1 MNMRKEK
8 PFPSRKVAVI
18 DQLKE
23 TISAYPHFYLVDV
36 TALDSV
42 ATSELRRKCF
52 KSNIKM
58 VVAKNTLLHKAFE
71 ALDVDYSPLYDSLK
85 GTTAIFFT
93 ETANVPGKLLQE
105 YASKKKTTPAL
116 KAAYAEQGFYV
127 GADQLTV
134 LASIKS
140 KNELIADVIALLQSP
155 IRNIVSAL
163 QNKAEKADE
172 AAAETPAAEA

>member
-8 PFPSRKVAVI
+8 PFPERKVQVI
-18 DQLKE
+18 EQLKE

-42 ATSELRRKCF
+42 ATSDLRRKCF
-52 KSNIKM
+52 KSGIKM

-71 ALDVDYSPLYDSLK
+71 ALDIDYSPLYDSLK
-85 GTTAIFFT
+85 GTTAIFFA

-105 YASKKKTTPAL
+105 YASKKKTVPGL
-116 KAAYAEQGFYV
+116 KAAYVEQGFYV
-127 GADQLTV
+127 GADQLPV

-140 KNELIADVIALLQSP
+140 KNELIADIVALLQSP

-163 QNKAEKADE
+163 QNKAEQSEETAPE
-172 AAAETPAAEA
+172 AAPAEA

>member
-1 MNMRKEK
+1 MRKEK
-8 PFPSRKVAVI
+8 PFPSRKVEVI

-23 TISAYPHFYLVDV
+23 TISSYPHFYLVDV

-71 ALDVDYSPLYDSLK
+71 ALDIDYSPLYDSLK
-85 GTTAIFFT
+85 GTTAVFFT

-105 YASKKKTTPAL
+105 YASKKKTVPAL

-127 GADQLTV
+127 GADQLSV

-140 KNELIADVIALLQSP
+140 KNELIADIVALLQSP

-163 QNKAEKADE
+163 QNQEEKAEE
-172 AAAETPAAEA
+172 ASSETVAAEA

>member
-8 PFPSRKVAVI
+8 PFPSRKVEVI
-18 DQLKE
+18 DQLME
-23 TISAYPHFYLVDV
+23 TISSYPHFYLVDV

-71 ALDVDYSPLYDSLK
+71 ALDIDYSPLYDSLK
-85 GTTAIFFT
+85 GTTAVFFT

-105 YASKKKTTPAL
+105 YASKKKTVPAL

-127 GADQLTV
+127 GADQLSV

-140 KNELIADVIALLQSP
+140 KNELIADIVALLQSP

-163 QNKAEKADE
+163 QNQEEKAEE
-172 AAAETPAAEA
+172 ASSETVAAEA

>member
-1 MNMRKEK
+1 M
-8 PFPSRKVAVI
+8 I

-23 TISAYPHFYLVDV
+23 TISSYPHFYLVDV

-71 ALDVDYSPLYDSLK
+71 ALDIDYSPLYDSLK
-85 GTTAIFFT
+85 GTTAVFFT

-105 YASKKKTTPAL
+105 YASKKKTVPAL

-127 GADQLTV
+127 GADQLSV

-140 KNELIADVIALLQSP
+140 KNELIADIVALLQSP

-163 QNKAEKADE
+163 QNQEEKAEE
-172 AAAETPAAEA
+172 ASSETVAAEA

>member
-1 MNMRKEK
+1 MRKEK
-8 PFPSRKVAVI
+8 PFPSRKVEVI

-23 TISAYPHFYLVDV
+23 TISSYPHFYLVDV

-71 ALDVDYSPLYDSLK
+71 ALDIDYSPLYDSLK
-85 GTTAIFFT
+85 GTTAVFFT

-105 YASKKKTTPAL
+105 YASKKKTVPAL

-127 GADQLTV
+127 GADQLSA

-140 KNELIADVIALLQSP
+140 KNELIADIVALLQSP

-163 QNKAEKADE
+163 QNQEEKAEE
-172 AAAETPAAEA
+172 ASSETVAAEA

>member
-8 PFPSRKVAVI
+8 PFPTRKVEVI

-36 TALDSV
+36 TAMDSV

-71 ALDVDYSPLYDSLK
+71 ALDIDYSPLYDSLK

-93 ETANVPGKLLQE
+93 EVANTPGKLLQE
-105 YASKKKTTPAL
+105 YASKKKTVPAL

-127 GADQLTV
+127 GAEQLST
-134 LASIKS
+134 LAGIKS
-140 KNELIADVIALLQSP
+140 KNELIADIVALLQSP

-163 QNKAEKADE
+163 QNQEEKAEE
-172 AAAETPAAEA
+172 ASSETVAAEA

>member
-8 PFPSRKVAVI
+8 PFPSRKVEVI

-42 ATSELRRKCF
+42 ATSEIRRKCF

-58 VVAKNTLLHKAFE
+58 VVAKNSLLHKAFE
-71 ALDVDYSPLYDSLK
+71 ASDIDYSPLYDSLK

-93 ETANVPGKLLQE
+93 ETANAPGKLLKE
-105 YASKKKTTPAL
+105 YADKKKAIPAL
-116 KAAYAEQGFYV
+116 KAAYVEQGFYV
-127 GADQLTV
+127 GADQLAT

-140 KNELIADVIALLQSP
+140 KNELIADIVALLQSP

-163 QNKAEKADE
+163 QNKDEKAG
-172 AAAETPAAEA
+172 ETDSEPSSAEA

>member
-8 PFPSRKVAVI
+8 PFPSRKVEQI
-18 DQLKE
+18 DHLKE

-58 VVAKNTLLHKAFE
+58 VVAKNTLLQKAFE
-71 ALDVDYSPLYDSLK
+71 ALDTDYSPLYDSLK

-127 GADQLTV
+127 GADQLSV

-140 KNELIADVIALLQSP
+140 KNELIADIIALLQSP

-163 QNKAEKADE
+163 QNKAEKAEE

>member
-1 MNMRKEK
+1 MNVRKEI
-8 PFPSRKVAVI
+8 PFPTRKVEVI

-23 TISAYPHFYLVDV
+23 TLSAYPHFYLVDV
-36 TALDSV
+36 TAMDSV

-52 KSNIKM
+52 KGGIKM

-85 GTTAIFFT
+85 GTTAILFT
-93 ETANVPGKLLQE
+93 ETASAPGKLLKE
-105 YASKKKTTPAL
+105 YASKKKTVPAL

-127 GADQLTV
+127 GADQLNT
-134 LASIKS
+134 LAAIKS
-140 KNELIADVIALLQSP
+140 KNELIADIVALLQSP

-163 QNKAEKADE
+163 QNQEGKAEEATE
-172 AAAETPAAEA
+172 TAAAEA

>member
-1 MNMRKEK
+1 MRKEK
-8 PFPSRKVAVI
+8 PFPSRKVEVI

-23 TISAYPHFYLVDV
+23 TISSYPHFYLVDV

-71 ALDVDYSPLYDSLK
+71 ALDIDYSPLYDSLK
-85 GTTAIFFT
+85 GTTAVFFT

-105 YASKKKTTPAL
+105 YASKKKTVPAL

-127 GADQLTV
+127 GADQLSV

-140 KNELIADVIALLQSP
+140 KNELIADIVALLQSP

-163 QNKAEKADE
+163 QNQEEKAEE
-172 AAAETPAAEA
+172 ASSETVAAEV

>member
-8 PFPSRKVAVI
+8 PFPSRKVEVI

-23 TISAYPHFYLVDV
+23 TISSYPHFYLVDV

-71 ALDVDYSPLYDSLK
+71 ALDIDYSPLYDSLK
-85 GTTAIFFT
+85 GTTAVFFT

-105 YASKKKTTPAL
+105 YASKKKTVPAL

-127 GADQLTV
+127 GADQLSV

-140 KNELIADVIALLQSP
+140 KNELIADIVALLQSP

-163 QNKAEKADE
+163 QNQEEKAEEASSETIAAKA
-172 AAAETPAAEA
+172 

>member
-8 PFPSRKVAVI
+8 PFPSRKVEQIAS
-18 DQLKE
+18 LKE

-52 KSNIKM
+52 KSDIKM
-58 VVAKNTLLHKAFE
+58 VVVKNTLLHKAFE
-71 ALDVDYSPLYDSLK
+71 ALDLDYSPLYDSLK
-85 GTTAIFFT
+85 GTTAVFFT
-93 ETANVPGKLLQE
+93 ETASAPGKLLKE

-127 GADQLTV
+127 GADQLNV

-140 KNELIADVIALLQSP
+140 KNELIGDIIALLQSP

-163 QNKAEKADE
+163 QNKAENAEE